1 MADFSPSFMLFC
13 INSSPCNQC
22 SPVPGFPWICSKSL
36 FFNYGDLWQ
45 PWQFRQFF
53 VTPPPTPGAAP
64 TRPAPASLVPKPR
77 PQARPHSPKLKN
89 TKPMPKLDPT
99 TDGSHWHEAL
109 ALVGGPARVQ
119 EQN

>member
-53 VTPPPTPGAAP
+53 VPPPPSPGFDP
-64 TRPAPASLVPKPR
+64 IR
-77 PQARPHSPKLKN
+77 PQPTQFDPMLRDQAEGHSPKMEKPSLKPGVDL
-89 TKPMPKLDPT
+89 TILV
-99 TDGSHWHEAL
+99 WHCAFAL
-109 ALVGGPARVQ
+109 GLVWLRAKG
-119 EQN
+119 